1 MLEFVIAYYQYLI
14 IPFIAAVVGW
24 LTNWIAI
31 QMTFYPIEPIGRP
44 PFFGWQGIIPSKA
57 EKMGRITTR
66 SILSK
71 LGSLSETYAAL
82 GPKDIAQ
89 HIVRHFDP
97 LIEGYVDDV
106 MLANEPTVWEL
117 TPTQMRTVIYGMVHR
132 KLPDTVDAISADLRE
147 AIEDLID
154 LEWLVVREI
163 EKDKTLIN
171 RIFQEV
177 GQKEFDFIIN
187 SGLYIGFFFGIF
199 QALFWYFVQQRLGGI
214 DPETGEQLIIAPWL
228 LPVFGIFVGY
238 ATNALAIRV
247 IFSPIQPINLGL
259 FTLQGLFL
267 KRREEVA
274 EVWCGLVAREV
285 LNVRNIANG
294 MLYGPKAHRTMSI
307 VRHHVRESADQVIG
321 PLKRVAQVAIGLQ
334 DYAKLKDDSAQR
346 SVEIGVA
353 AFDDLQFNLNRAAIV
368 KNMLVEKMLL
378 LTPEEF
384 QQLLRP
390 AFQEDEFKLI
400 LLGAVLGGVAG
411 LIQILTLY

>member
-1 MLEFVIAYYQYLI
+1 MLDFLIDNYQYLI
-14 IPFIAAVVGW
+14 IPFVAAVVGW

-31 QMTFYPIEPIGRP
+31 QMTFYPVEPIGRP

-66 SILSK
+66 SILLK
-71 LGSLSETYAAL
+71 LGSLSETYSAL
-82 GPKDIAQ
+82 GPKEIAQ
-89 HIVRHFDP
+89 HIVKHFDP

-117 TPTQMRTVIYGMVHR
+117 TPTQMRTVIYDMVHR
-132 KLPDTVDAISADLRE
+132 KLPETVDAISADLRE

-187 SGLYIGFFFGIF
+187 SGLFIGFFFGVF
-199 QALFWYFVQQRLGGI
+199 QAGFWYFVQQQFGGI
-214 DPETGEQLIIAPWL
+214 DPETGEQIIAAPWL
-228 LPVFGIFVGY
+228 LPVFGTFVGY
-238 ATNALAIRV
+238 ATNALAIRI
-247 IFSPIQPINLGL
+247 IFSPVKPIRIGR
-259 FTLQGLFL
+259 FKLQGLFL
-267 KRREEVA
+267 KRRVEVA
-274 EVWCGLVAREV
+274 HVWCDLVARDV
-285 LNVRNIANG
+285 LNVRNIANA
-294 MLYGPKAHRTMSI
+294 MLYGPKSHRTMSI
-307 VRHHVRESADQVIG
+307 VRHHVRESADQVVG
-321 PLKRVAQVAIGLQ
+321 PLKRVAQAAIGPE
-334 DYAKLKDDSAQR
+334 DYSKLKDDSAQR

-353 AFDDLQFNLNRAAIV
+353 AFDDLHFNFNRAKLV
-368 KNMLVEKMLL
+368 KEMMVEKMLL

-390 AFQEDEFKLI
+390 AFQEDEVKLI
-400 LLGAVLGGVAG
+400 VLGAVLGGLAG